1 MGWQGLG
8 RNEQGVELKVNI
20 EHRTTYA
27 LTRVAGSVREAEA
40 YGVDVY
46 VAGTDDLI
54 ASNATVT
61 IRQATGIPGWVG
73 MIDLDLTAYA
83 DVQLELRQP
92 RATCDCGALFTV
104 SGGLPDR
111 SLISGTR
118 QHLAPLDD

>member
-1 MGWQGLG
+1 
-8 RNEQGVELKVNI
+8 VKVST
-20 EHRTTYA
+20 EHRTNCT
-27 LTRVAGSVREAEA
+27 LTRMVGSVKEAEA

-54 ASNATVT
+54 ATNTTVT

-73 MIDLDLTAYA
+73 MIDVDLTAYA
-83 DVQLELRQP
+83 DIQLELRQP
-92 RATCDCGALFTV
+92 RATCDCAALFTV

-111 SLISGTR
+111 SLIRGTR

>member
-1 MGWQGLG
+1 M
-8 RNEQGVELKVNI
+8 KVNT
-20 EHRTTYA
+20 EHRTNYA
-27 LTRVAGSVREAEA
+27 LTRVAGSVKEAEA

-46 VAGTDDLI
+46 VAGTEDLI

-73 MIDLDLTAYA
+73 MIDLDLSAFA

-92 RATCDCGALFTV
+92 RATCDCAALFTV